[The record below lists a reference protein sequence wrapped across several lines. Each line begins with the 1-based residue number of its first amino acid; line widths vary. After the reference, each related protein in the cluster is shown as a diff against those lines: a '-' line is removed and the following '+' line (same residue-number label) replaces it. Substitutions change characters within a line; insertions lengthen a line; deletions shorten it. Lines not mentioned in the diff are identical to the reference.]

1 MQILP
6 EELMFTVKREEEFYN
21 ASELDQFKLMDYQV
35 IFDLLLKKMNPIPF
49 SDYLK
54 RYIYL
59 KAQMTGNYK
68 EIGDDVY
75 QKYII
80 ESFRKTDTPPSFT
93 PTSSKI
99 SALAKNWLKQ
109 PAVSRNTVF
118 LLGFGLEMSAD
129 EVSEFLKKGILEG
142 DFYFKN
148 PREVIFKHCYENR
161 YGYKKACEL
170 LNAYE
175 EYTQTFYENLLDEK
189 TVGARRIFSSVKDSQ
204 ELVKLLAK
212 HNLTIDKVTG
222 TTAKNQFEALYNDC
236 RKIIAKSKQT
246 EYDRDYEEKLSDLK
260 GNLLRNR
267 RLFDFEKKKE
277 IENYRT
283 SRKVFTIEDIT
294 ESDVEKHLCSGTPV
308 DKNGNLTKISSSA
321 LSVHFAKKRLSKQHL
336 TDINTGKSEPDRFD
350 LITLKFFIVAEK
362 NQNEPANTR
371 WWNFVEETNEML
383 NECSMGEL
391 YIANP
396 YDAFLQLCMLSEVP
410 LATYDSV
417 IEKSFEQQNS

>member
-1 MQILP
+1 MNNIP
-6 EELMFTVKREEEFYN
+6 DELMFTVKREEDFYN
-21 ASELDQFKLMDYQV
+21 ASELETFRTKDYQV
-35 IFDLLLKKMNPIPF
+35 IFDFLLAKMNPIPF
-49 SDYLK
+49 CDYLK
-54 RYIYL
+54 RYIYI
-59 KAQMTGNYK
+59 KAEMNGDYK
-68 EIGDDVY
+68 EIGDDIY
-75 QKYII
+75 QKYIVD
-80 ESFRKTDTPPSFT
+80 SFKKTETPPSFA

-148 PREVIFKHCYENR
+148 PREVIFRHCFENR
-161 YGYKKACEL
+161 LGYQKAMRL
-170 LNAYE
+170 IDVYNAYNNS
-175 EYTQTFYENLLDEK
+175 FLDALLEEK
-189 TVGARRIFSSVKDSQ
+189 TVSAKRIFGNIQDST

-212 HNLTIDKVTG
+212 YNLNIESVSGVTV
-222 TTAKNQFEALYNDC
+222 QSRFDLLYDEC
-236 RKIIAKSKQT
+236 RHIIAGIKQA
-246 EYDRDYEEKLSDLK
+246 EYDREYEEKFSELK
-260 GNLLRNR
+260 GGLLRNR

-277 IENYRT
+277 IENYRNT
-283 SRKVFTIEDIT
+283 RKVFTITDVT

-321 LSVHFAKKRLSKQHL
+321 LSAHFAKKRLSKQHL

-350 LITLKFFIVAEK
+350 LITLKFFIVAEN
-362 NQNEPANTR
+362 NQDESANTR

-396 YDAFLQLCMLSEVP
+396 YDAFLQLCMLTDVP

-417 IEKSFEQQNS
+417 IEKSFEKNNR